1 MLSVCRNTLGPG
13 WRSSILRLILA
24 VDSLTLYTC
33 DHVIKDFL
41 LLSHVT
47 PLLVCVP
54 MCPKSRQIS
63 VYLLAVFAS
72 FMKVPGTVSLKVG
85 LSFSISL
92 TL

>member
-1 MLSVCRNTLGPG
+1 M
-13 WRSSILRLILA
+13 LRLILA
-24 VDSLTLYTC
+24 VESLTLYTC

-41 LLSHVT
+41 LLPHVS
-47 PLLVCVP
+47 PLFVCAP

-72 FMKVPGTVSLKVG
+72 LMKVPGTVSLKVG
-85 LSFSISL
+85 LSFFISL